1 VVRVSVT
8 ERVPSP
14 KSVPRRLT
22 FRPSPPIRESGHLPT
37 DVGELT
43 QREINVVGNIS
54 ILSQLENYLSLTN
67 QRETV
72 IASNM
77 ANVDTPGYHT
87 KDLDFQHALTNAMTT
102 PTGSSPRPAVRD
114 VNGLLERPDGNNV
127 DIDREAMKLSEV
139 QLQYQM
145 GTQLMKDRF
154 HQIMTAIN
162 EDQ

>member
-1 VVRVSVT
+1 MA
-8 ERVPSP
+8 
-14 KSVPRRLT
+14 
-22 FRPSPPIRESGHLPT
+22 
-37 DVGELT
+37 
-43 QREINVVGNIS
+43 NVS
-54 ILSQLENYLSLTN
+54 ILSQLESYLSLTN

-77 ANVDTPGYHT
+77 ANVDTPGYRT
-87 KDLDFQHALTNAMTT
+87 KDVDFQHELSRAMAAPEGT
-102 PTGSSPRPAVRD
+102 SPHVAVQD
-114 VNGLLERPDGNNV
+114 VSGLLERPDGNNV

-162 EDQ
+162 GDE

>member
-1 VVRVSVT
+1 MAN
-8 ERVPSP
+8 
-14 KSVPRRLT
+14 L
-22 FRPSPPIRESGHLPT
+22 
-37 DVGELT
+37 
-43 QREINVVGNIS
+43 S

-77 ANVDTPGYHT
+77 ANVDTPGYQT
-87 KDLDFQHALTNAMTT
+87 KDVEFQHELARAMTAPDGST
-102 PTGSSPRPAVRD
+102 PHAAIQDVR
-114 VNGLLERPDGNNV
+114 GLLERPDGNNV

-154 HQIMTAIN
+154 HQMITAIN
-162 EDQ
+162 GDE

>member
-1 VVRVSVT
+1 MVWETGESIVVAN
-8 ERVPSP
+8 
-14 KSVPRRLT
+14 L
-22 FRPSPPIRESGHLPT
+22 
-37 DVGELT
+37 
-43 QREINVVGNIS
+43 S

-72 IASNM
+72 IASNV
-77 ANVDTPGYHT
+77 ANVDTPGYQT
-87 KDLDFQHALTNAMTT
+87 KDIDFQHELQRAMAA
-102 PTGSSPRPAVRD
+102 PNESSPRVAVRD
-114 VNGLLERPDGNNV
+114 VSGLLERPDGNNV

-154 HQIMTAIN
+154 HQILTAIN

>member
-1 VVRVSVT
+1 M
-8 ERVPSP
+8 
-14 KSVPRRLT
+14 
-22 FRPSPPIRESGHLPT
+22 
-37 DVGELT
+37 
-43 QREINVVGNIS
+43 GNLS
-54 ILSQLENYLSLTN
+54 ILSQLESYLSLTN

-72 IASNM
+72 IASNI
-77 ANVDTPGYHT
+77 ANVDTPGYRT
-87 KDLDFQHALTNAMTT
+87 KDMDFQHELTRAMAS
-102 PTGSSPRPAVRD
+102 PTGSTPHAAVRD

-154 HQIMTAIN
+154 HQLITAIN

>member
-1 VVRVSVT
+1 M
-8 ERVPSP
+8 
-14 KSVPRRLT
+14 
-22 FRPSPPIRESGHLPT
+22 G
-37 DVGELT
+37 
-43 QREINVVGNIS
+43 NVS
-54 ILSQLENYLSLTN
+54 ILSQLESYLSITN

-77 ANVDTPGYHT
+77 ANVDTPGYRT
-87 KDLDFQHALTNAMTT
+87 KDVDFQHELSRALAAPEGNT
-102 PTGSSPRPAVRD
+102 PRAAVRD
-114 VNGLLERPDGNNV
+114 VSGLLERPDGNNV
-127 DIDREAMKLSEV
+127 DIDREAMKLSTV

>member
-1 VVRVSVT
+1 
-8 ERVPSP
+8 
-14 KSVPRRLT
+14 
-22 FRPSPPIRESGHLPT
+22 
-37 DVGELT
+37 VGELA
-43 QREINVVGNIS
+43 QWEIIVVGNVS
-54 ILSQLENYLSLTN
+54 ILSQLESYLSLTN

-77 ANVDTPGYHT
+77 ANVDTPGYRT
-87 KDLDFQHALTNAMTT
+87 KDVDFQHELQRAMAS
-102 PTGSSPRPAVRD
+102 PQGSSPRAAVQD
-114 VNGLLERPDGNNV
+114 VRGLLERPDGNNV

-154 HQIMTAIN
+154 HQVMTAIN

>member
-1 VVRVSVT
+1 M
-8 ERVPSP
+8 
-14 KSVPRRLT
+14 
-22 FRPSPPIRESGHLPT
+22 G
-37 DVGELT
+37 
-43 QREINVVGNIS
+43 NVS
-54 ILSQLENYLSLTN
+54 ILSQLESYLSLTN

-77 ANVDTPGYHT
+77 ANVDTPGYRT
-87 KDLDFQHALTNAMTT
+87 KDVDFEHELSRAMAVPDGSTPHA
-102 PTGSSPRPAVRD
+102 AVSD
-114 VNGLLERPDGNNV
+114 VSGLLERPDGNNV